1 MCVLLLCLQFLF
13 NNASE
18 IDLLEIFAAVR
29 CEMIRFFGDFTRF
42 FREKLFR
49 FDRLRSCIGIL
60 FIGLICFHPATQPY
74 GAVLG
79 GWFLLVCVIN
89 MFAD

>member
-1 MCVLLLCLQFLF
+1 MTH
-13 NNASE
+13 
-18 IDLLEIFAAVR
+18 
-29 CEMIRFFGDFTRF
+29 FFGGVARF

-49 FDRLRSCIGIL
+49 FDRLRSYIGIL

-79 GWFLLVCVIN
+79 GWFLLVCVISLI
-89 MFAD
+89 AD

>member
-1 MCVLLLCLQFLF
+1 MIALLLCLQFLF
-13 NNASE
+13 DNASE
-18 IDLLEIFAAVR
+18 IDLLEIFAVVR
-29 CEMIRFFGDFTRF
+29 YEMIRFFGDFARF

-49 FDRLRSCIGIL
+49 FDRLRSCTGIL

-89 MFAD
+89 MFAE